1 MHLRMAWV
9 ASGRRLRP
17 IGALQQPLL
26 TEQIVWARRVPQ
38 VFQLVVVCG
47 VLGFA
52 CGQSPGATA
61 ARNGG
66 DVASDLTFEW
76 TMTANPPTVGT
87 DTVGEVTM
95 RDRSKRPVRGATL
108 QIECHMSHPGM
119 APVVG
124 QAIERSEGVYQ
135 VPLRFS
141 MIGEWVVIVKG
152 TLPDGRRFDRRI
164 ETATVRQAR

>member
-1 MHLRMAWV
+1 MAWV
-9 ASGRRLRP
+9 AGRRRVKR
-17 IGALQQPLL
+17 IGAPHHHQLFA
-26 TEQIVWARRVPQ
+26 EQIVWARRMPQ
-38 VFQLVVVCG
+38 VFRVVLACG

-52 CGQSPGATA
+52 CGPGPRAT

-66 DVASDLTFEW
+66 DVAADLTFEW
-76 TMTANPPTVGT
+76 TMMPNPPTVGA
-87 DTVGEVTM
+87 DTVGEITM
-95 RDRSKRPVRGATL
+95 RDRAGRPVGGALL

-119 APVVG
+119 APVIA
-124 QAIERSEGVYQ
+124 QATERGAGIYH

-141 MIGEWVVIVKG
+141 MLGEWVVVVKG

>member
-9 ASGRRLRP
+9 ASGRRVTP
-17 IGALQQPLL
+17 IGAHQQHLFA
-26 TEQIVWARRVPQ
+26 EQIVWARRLPQ
-38 VFQLVVVCG
+38 VFQVVIACG

-52 CGQSPGATA
+52 CGQSPRATL
-61 ARNGG
+61 G
-66 DVASDLTFEW
+66 DLASELTVEW
-76 TMTANPPTVGT
+76 TTTPAPPTVGT
-87 DTVGEVTM
+87 DTVGEVTL
-95 RDRSKRPVRGATL
+95 RDRSQQPVRGATL

-119 APVVG
+119 APVIG
-124 QAIERSEGVYQ
+124 QATERGEGVYQ

-141 MIGEWVVIVKG
+141 MNGEWVVIVKG

>member
-9 ASGRRLRP
+9 GSGHRLRP
-17 IGALQQPLL
+17 IGAQQQQLF
-26 TEQIVWARRVPQ
+26 TSQIVWARRLPQ
-38 VFQLVVVCG
+38 VFQLVIFCG

-52 CGQSPGATA
+52 CGQSPRATT

-76 TMTANPPTVGT
+76 TITPNPPTVGA
-87 DTVGEVTM
+87 DAVGEVTM
-95 RDRSKRPVRGATL
+95 RDRSQHPVRGATL

-119 APVVG
+119 APVIG
-124 QAIERSEGVYQ
+124 QTIERGEGVYQ

-141 MIGEWVVIVKG
+141 MAGEWVVIVKG
-152 TLPDGRRFDRRI
+152 TLADGRRFDRRI
-164 ETATVRQAR
+164 ETATVRQTR